1 MVKAFRVHEHGGP
14 EVLRWEE
21 VEIEEPGQGEIR
33 MRNTAIGVNFLDV
46 YMRKGVYPTPL
57 PFTPGTRTSTAK
69 TITVRNQF
77 DQTAHLTRVVLCCS
91 AGVESVGVVTAVGPE
106 VTGIVVGDVV
116 GLAGSPMVTGRT
128 YAEEQIIPA
137 AVAIPI
143 PDWMDHKVA
152 ASVLVKGITARILVR
167 QAFKVEAGQ
176 TVLVHAAAGGVG
188 SLVCQWASALGATVI
203 GAVSSRAKAEQAAA
217 NGCHHVV
224 VYTEEEEDFVAR
236 VRDGITAGCG
246 VDVVYDA
253 VGKDTSRGSI
263 ACLANRGCLVAFGE
277 ASGAPEPFV
286 LGELQPRSLSV
297 TCPALPGYTG
307 TREALLESAAEVFAG
322 LASGVLRAHVGG
334 VYPLAEAPRAHAD
347 LEGRR
352 TSGSIVLVP
361 GE

>member
-57 PFTPGTRTSTAK
+57 PFTP
-69 TITVRNQF
+69 
-77 DQTAHLTRVVLCCS
+77 
-91 AGVESVGVVTAVGPE
+91 GVESVGVVTAVGPE